1 MKKYGERNLKR
12 QIEGVNSRG
21 PPLTHKNFRETS
33 EKIEE
38 TSPEKT
44 HDFSD
49 RKGHLDEGT
58 TLHQKNT
65 HVKSQNISDKC
76 FQEEPRAHK

>member
-49 RKGHLDEGT
+49 
-58 TLHQKNT
+58 
-65 HVKSQNISDKC
+65 
-76 FQEEPRAHK
+76 